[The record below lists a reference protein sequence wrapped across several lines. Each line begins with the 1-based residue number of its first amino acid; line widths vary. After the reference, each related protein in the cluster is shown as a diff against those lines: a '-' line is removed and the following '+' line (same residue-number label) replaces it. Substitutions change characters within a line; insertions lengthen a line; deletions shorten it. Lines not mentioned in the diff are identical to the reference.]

1 MLSVQFKILL
11 IFPVGRYFETRGKI
25 PAFFQNESSSVIFN
39 LSWGLQVF
47 KMIKLL
53 LIKIGFSTSCL
64 TSLRDVSA
72 SGTEKSTIAC
82 LEWKDKIQE

>member
-1 MLSVQFKILL
+1 
-11 IFPVGRYFETRGKI
+11 
-25 PAFFQNESSSVIFN
+25 
-39 LSWGLQVF
+39 
-47 KMIKLL
+47 MIKLL

-82 LEWKDKIQE
+82 LEWKDKIQEQEGCVQPGITNSCFTCMKLPTESYERQLLLVKNGTIRLVNFRILI